1 MIKLMDTKTALRR
14 AKLLAYQQIADRASV
29 DLYFLCSQILGYD
42 IIEPFAHGPLCAA
55 TRPLLFW
62 KNKDEAKKHVFP
74 TDFGRSEEDGMPD
87 EAELEEFYKRT
98 EKFIPGDT
106 YSVKDK
112 QEMSL
117 HELMALMPRGT
128 LKSSCVT
135 IGFTIQFLLNHRD
148 ARVLIDSE
156 TFTKATA
163 FIKEIKGHL
172 EGNEVLREI
181 WMAKWGVYPDQNKRS
196 NTWSDSSLV
205 LAHRVT
211 SKKEPSIEASGID
224 VTKNGMH
231 YDLIIFDDLH
241 SEVNTQTK
249 DQIDKAIN
257 HFKLAYSLLDPDC
270 PVVVIGTRWTY
281 TDLYQYIIDERADSF
296 NFITRAAKSSDGE
309 LLYPGR
315 LTIAFLEKQRK
326 GQGSYIFSCN
336 PGDAPI
342 LMADW
347 SIKRIDEVKVGDEV
361 IGFELGSGKNKNKLV
376 KTTVTETNHRLAM
389 TQKVTLDNG
398 RQIRCTPDHQWYTG
412 RNDKTHKPYK
422 PVSVGSK
429 MLQVLNTD
437 DNLPKEKFAE
447 YGYLA
452 GMIDGEGAAKHGS
465 INISQSELHHSQV
478 CQRIR
483 DTLES
488 VGLPYKTGKD
498 YTVINGGKQAK
509 FDILRYGNPAKADQI
524 RGTLWKRPG
533 MAASSKPRVV
543 DILPHKEEVV
553 YALTTGT
560 GNYVAWG
567 MMSKNCQY
575 MNNPVDEETAKFK
588 REWFKYKNLAD
599 IDGVPINWYLT
610 IDPSF
615 EGDTSDYAAFVI
627 SGMDYQNQLYVRHIL
642 KVKRTYGQI
651 VMLTFELYRRFQP
664 KMIIVETLATQKS
677 LEYSYKEKQR
687 EMGSWLP
694 IRYVNSRQRSKE
706 ERIVALSP
714 KYEFGEVY
722 HIRECNQIEE
732 LEDELIHFPK
742 AKNDDVSDA
751 FATVLEYATPPMRG
765 RVRTEKDE
773 KRRARLKKLSAPRSP
788 MIGY

>member
-74 TDFGRSEEDGMPD
+74 TDFGRSEEEGMPD

-270 PVVVIGTRWTY
+270 PVIVIGTRWTY

-315 LTIAFLEKQRK
+315 LTITFLEKQRK
-326 GQGSYIFSCN
+326 GQGSYIFS
-336 PGDAPI
+336 
-342 LMADW
+342 
-347 SIKRIDEVKVGDEV
+347 
-361 IGFELGSGKNKNKLV
+361 
-376 KTTVTETNHRLAM
+376 
-389 TQKVTLDNG
+389 
-398 RQIRCTPDHQWYTG
+398 
-412 RNDKTHKPYK
+412 
-422 PVSVGSK
+422 
-429 MLQVLNTD
+429 
-437 DNLPKEKFAE
+437 
-447 YGYLA
+447 
-452 GMIDGEGAAKHGS
+452 
-465 INISQSELHHSQV
+465 
-478 CQRIR
+478 
-483 DTLES
+483 
-488 VGLPYKTGKD
+488 
-498 YTVINGGKQAK
+498 
-509 FDILRYGNPAKADQI
+509 
-524 RGTLWKRPG
+524 
-533 MAASSKPRVV
+533 
-543 DILPHKEEVV
+543 
-553 YALTTGT
+553 
-560 GNYVAWG
+560 
-567 MMSKNCQY
+567 CQY

-588 REWFKYKNLAD
+588 REWFKYKNLSEVE
-599 IDGVPINWYLT
+599 GLPINWYLT